1 MEHDILKRSLKFGI
15 AISKYYLSLKDKKY
29 FEVASQIFKSGTSIG
44 ANIREA
50 QGGQSRKDFVNKM
63 SIALKES
70 YETLYWLEIL
80 SEGFDEN
87 VSIIK
92 NECEQLVK
100 ILTTIVKNTKQN
112 DKFYT

>member
-1 MEHDILKRSLKFGI
+1 MEHDILKRSLKFWI

-29 FEVASQIFKSGTSIG
+29 FEVASQIFKSWTSIW

-50 QGGQSRKDFVNKM
+50 QWGQSRKDFVNKM

-80 SEGFDEN
+80 SEWFDEN